1 MTNSLFQLDSESDW
15 RQILVNH
22 NSRYECTPFSTIVV
36 LNADMKH
43 LNLDRR
49 NYLPKHGIRV
59 PFDELHGLLLRIF
72 EKVNMTK
79 RDADLLATILTR
91 NNQRCIYSHGTG
103 QLTHYLEE
111 LRAGKINPQ
120 PKVSV
125 IREAPASLV
134 LDGDGGL
141 GYFPCWT
148 GTEKIIEK
156 SKKGGAAV
164 LTTFN
169 HHHFGSAGN
178 YTRLAIEHD
187 CIGIALSNSRNY
199 LKPENSIANIINSS
213 PISIAVPA
221 GEEPPLVMDMGGSLL
236 PFEEDLFLRLP
247 KALLKN
253 MALSAVIKALGG
265 VLAGIFREEIIESRW
280 ESNQGSFI
288 VIVNVA
294 HFMPVDELKME
305 MDQFISDA
313 RKCRPLPGMDQAE
326 LAGGNEWY
334 WEQENREKRIP
345 LSDEHVNS
353 LQEEAGQLGLMTS
366 FGRYENTRF

>member
-1 MTNSLFQLDSESDW
+1 
-15 RQILVNH
+15 
-22 NSRYECTPFSTIVV
+22 
-36 LNADMKH
+36 MKN

-59 PFDELHGLLLRIF
+59 PFDELHDLLVRIF
-72 EKVNMTK
+72 EKVDMTN

-111 LRAGKINPQ
+111 FKAGKINPQ

-125 IREAPASLV
+125 VREAPASLV

-141 GYFPCWT
+141 GYFPCWI

-156 SKKGGAAV
+156 SKEGGAAV

-187 CIGIALSNSRNY
+187 CVGIALSNSRNY
-199 LKPENSIANIINSS
+199 LRPENSIANIINSS

-221 GEEPPLVMDMGGSLL
+221 GEQPPLVMDMGGSLL

-265 VLAGIFREEIIESRW
+265 ILAGIFREELVESRW

-288 VIVNVA
+288 VVVNVA
-294 HFMPVDELKME
+294 HFMPINELKIE
-305 MDQFISDA
+305 MDRFISDA
-313 RKCRPLPGMDQAE
+313 RKCQPLPGMDQAE

-334 WEQENREKRIP
+334 WEQKNCEKGIP

-353 LQEEAGQLGLMTS
+353 LQEEAEQLGVRTS
-366 FGRYENTRF
+366 FERYENTRF